1 MRNVD
6 IISFTFSDKCG
17 NITVAISYYMI
28 CRTCI
33 MRRTCLTDTDYA
45 PVAQG
50 IEHRP
55 PEAGAAV
62 RIRPGVYFC
71 DISSVHRQLVVPDG
85 GRKVKDPLACCLLG
99 SLPTG
104 VKDPAASNGASNL

>member
-1 MRNVD
+1 
-6 IISFTFSDKCG
+6 
-17 NITVAISYYMI
+17 MI
-28 CRTCI
+28 CKFIFC
-33 MRRTCLTDTDYA
+33 YA

>member
-6 IISFTFSDKCG
+6 IISFTFSDKCDK
-17 NITVAISYYMI
+17 IIHTISYCIFVSMAVI
-28 CRTCI
+28 IETDRTS
-33 MRRTCLTDTDYA
+33 RLTDKDYA

-71 DISSVHRQLVVPDG
+71 DISSVHRL
-85 GRKVKDPLACCLLG
+85 
-99 SLPTG
+99 S
-104 VKDPAASNGASNL
+104 